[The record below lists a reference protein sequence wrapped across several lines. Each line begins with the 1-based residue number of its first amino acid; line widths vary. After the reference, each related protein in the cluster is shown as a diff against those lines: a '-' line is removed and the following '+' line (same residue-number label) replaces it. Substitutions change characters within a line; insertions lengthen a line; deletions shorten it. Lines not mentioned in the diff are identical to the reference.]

1 MARQMRKI
9 RWTVFEYF
17 LHNFTITCIEV
28 FLEPSACAAFQGP
41 VCMNSRSEL
50 EPYLEEDGRRE
61 KMKHAVHIAWAT
73 GGGLVPEKIREEYIR
88 TAKQLKP

>member
-1 MARQMRKI
+1 MSI
-9 RWTVFEYF
+9 FY
-17 LHNFTITCIEV
+17 ITLQLPV
-28 FLEPSACAAFQGP
+28 LKFFLEPSACAAFQGP